1 MKNKAG
7 EAKDNIADMAGD
19 QATSADDAKRAYE
32 GEKQKVA
39 ESYATAKD
47 TMAGGAREKYETAKE
62 RASQVSGEVGAK
74 MREMARE
81 L

>member
-19 QATSADDAKRAYE
+19 QATAAYDAKRAYE
-32 GEKQKVA
+32 GAKQKVA

-47 TMAGGAREKYETAKE
+47 TMAREKYETAKE